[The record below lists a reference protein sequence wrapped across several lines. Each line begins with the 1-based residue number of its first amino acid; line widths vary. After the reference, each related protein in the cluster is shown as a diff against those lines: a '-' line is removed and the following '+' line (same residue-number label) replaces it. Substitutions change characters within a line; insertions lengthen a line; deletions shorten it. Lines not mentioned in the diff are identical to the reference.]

1 MKAQSWR
8 SFSLLIALAIAELL
22 AGCAKQTGVS
32 TVAAKVNGQPILT
45 SEVDRNYNVQIA
57 GAQQKINPLEEES
70 IRLNVIDHLITEQLM
85 LQRAKKL
92 GIAASNDEVDSKL
105 KQAKGPYTNEEFV
118 KKLKDVGFTEDDY
131 TQELRRSL
139 TVNKLLEKE
148 VSAKVNLSD
157 AEIQSYYDQNK
168 AQFNVPE
175 AHYMLARIYISNQP
189 SGVAGAHV
197 DRSQLDADAKRRM
210 QMVRARLDSGED
222 FTSLAQKYSQDGDGN
237 QAPGTVQ
244 QVPASQ
250 VEALPAILRDAILKL
265 KPGDSSAVLPAVD
278 PRSGQTVGYQI
289 IRFGGK
295 TDAGQ
300 RELNDPQVQQFIRNK
315 LRGDLEKVL
324 KTAYD
329 EELHDNAEIR
339 NFYAEEVLKKH
350 GTK

>member
-1 MKAQSWR
+1 MTQQSWR
-8 SFSLLIALAIAELL
+8 SFYLLIALAIGLLL

-57 GAQQKINPLEEES
+57 GAQQKISPLEEES

-105 KQAKGPYTNEEFV
+105 KQAKGPYTNEEFA
-118 KKLKDVGFTEDDY
+118 KKLKDVGFTEDEY

-175 AHYMLARIYISNQP
+175 AHYMLARIFISNQP
-189 SGVAGAHV
+189 GAPGAHA
-197 DRSQLDADAKRRM
+197 DKAQLDADARRRI

-244 QVPASQ
+244 QIPASQ
-250 VEALPAILRDAILKL
+250 VEALPVVLRDAILKL

-300 RELNDPQVQQFIRNK
+300 RELNDPQVQQFIRGK
-315 LRGDLEKVL
+315 LRSDLEKVL

-350 GTK
+350 ASK